1 MSRIGKQPVTVPG
14 GVTVELGDDGA
25 VAVQGPRGR
34 LEHRV
39 PEPLSVSRE
48 GDDVLVSRPDDSGR
62 AKSLHGLT
70 RTLIANMVTGV
81 STGYSKTLEIQG
93 TGYRVVAKGS
103 SLELSLGFSHTVT
116 VPAPDGVTFAVES
129 PTRFTV
135 SGVDKQ
141 QVGQVAAE
149 IRGLRPPEPYKG
161 KGVRYAG
168 EVVRRKAGKAGK

>member
-1 MSRIGKQPVTVPG
+1 MSRIGKQPVVVPG
-14 GVTVELGDDGA
+14 GVTVELGEHGA

-39 PEPLSVSRE
+39 PEPLTVSRE
-48 GDDVLVSRPDDSGR
+48 GDDVLVRRPDDSGR

-81 STGYSKTLEIQG
+81 STGYTKTLEIQG
-93 TGYRVVAKGS
+93 TGYRVVARGS